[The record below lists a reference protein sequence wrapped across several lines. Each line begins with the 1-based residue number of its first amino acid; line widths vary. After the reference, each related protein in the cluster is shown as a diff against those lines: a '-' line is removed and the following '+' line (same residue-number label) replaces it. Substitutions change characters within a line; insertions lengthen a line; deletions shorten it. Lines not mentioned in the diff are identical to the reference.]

1 MENEA
6 IIEKTKGVVYKELS
20 ASSMN
25 VTTNREIT
33 LTDQRLIL
41 PVSDVSVGESLLGA
55 VAPIYGI
62 MKKVRK
68 RVGEKNQLELNLE
81 QIKNVGIAHLSYMFK
96 KIPLVEITLENGKKL
111 YFSVSKGWL
120 VNEKDISDFAGKLKS
135 AVKAVK

>member
-1 MENEA
+1 
-6 IIEKTKGVVYKELS
+6 
-20 ASSMN
+20 
-25 VTTNREIT
+25 
-33 LTDQRLIL
+33 
-41 PVSDVSVGESLLGA
+41 
-55 VAPIYGI
+55 